1 MQFLTFDEN
10 FVTVTIVSIYEASMD
25 TVKINGKDLLNA
37 LNEVA
42 KNYYYNDNT
51 IVEILDEDCNIVT
64 VDINRISWTMYQTY
78 YFTNTDIRLIRNLY
92 TK

>member
-37 LNEVA
+37 LNEAA